1 LIKAHRQRPAKA
13 PTKQNARI
21 SDAFYFRVTKLAVSF
36 LMFWHSVI
44 LVTSPLPLPIL
55 NQSAR

>member
-1 LIKAHRQRPAKA
+1 LIKAHRQRPGKA

-36 LMFWHSVI
+36 LMF
-44 LVTSPLPLPIL
+44 L
-55 NQSAR
+55 A